1 MKRISIKDLTII
13 AACAAILFVLEQLLS
28 FLPNIQL
35 TVFLIVLFS
44 KKLGFIKTA
53 IIVIIHTVLDN
64 LVMGSF
70 NIMYFPFM
78 LIGWLMIPILLSTL
92 FKRCESPIILALLGL
107 LFSFVYSWLYIIPNV
122 IILDVDPLAYFISD
136 FIFEIILAASSFL
149 SILWLYKPCAR
160 ILDYLTSKN
169 DAIE

>member
-13 AACAAILFVLEQLLS
+13 AACAAILFVQEQLLS

-44 KKLGFIKTA
+44 KKLGFIKTS

-78 LIGWLMIPILLSTL
+78 LIGWLIIPIVISTV
-92 FKRCESPIILALLGL
+92 FKRCESPLILALLGI
-107 LFSFVYSWLYIIPNV
+107 LFSFIYSWIYIIPNV
-122 IILDVDPLAYFISD
+122 IILDVDPLAYLAAD
-136 FIFEIILAASSFL
+136 LIFEIILAASSFI
-149 SILWLYKPCAR
+149 SILWLYKPCVR
-160 ILDYLTSKN
+160 IFDILLKDDRTF
-169 DAIE
+169 